1 MAGSPDPTNPQ
12 DAAQRTSTRARPGHR
27 LGPFLCWAVVFADI
41 GTSVYYTPGIL
52 YGQVGVR
59 AALFVTMTLAVFV
72 LLCIKYAEVAIRYPE
87 GGGVVTVATRA
98 IHPFAGLV
106 GGLLI
111 LVDYF
116 LTAALSALSGVIY
129 LTVVA
134 GPLKPLVLLVTV
146 AALTLLGLL
155 NLVGV
160 KTSAQVTAVFATAA
174 AAGQLAVV
182 VSVLIHLGPSG
193 VLNSFSHLLSGPRL
207 SPLGVLIGFSGAFL
221 AFSGLESIA
230 QLAPAMAAPR
240 QRVAPIAMGLVVMTI
255 ALTSPLLTLWSTT
268 LLDPAKNDPNQFVS
282 LLGGFA
288 GGPVLQISVAISGAL
303 LLVFAS
309 NTALIGTYNVF
320 LALAK
325 LRFLP
330 RALTKTNRWRKTP
343 HVAILVA
350 TAVPVGVVV
359 VSRGNV
365 VLLGD
370 LYAFGLLGA
379 FSVTCVALDVVRFHE
394 RHIQRLGNEAV
405 NVGRIR
411 FIIGVVTTV
420 LVSGAWITNL
430 FAKPLATLF
439 GGGVTLVGIGIAFV
453 TYRRARRHEPS
464 VIFPQVYHHQE
475 PVVFMSK
482 GRLLPASRVLAL
494 LPHDSEQAEQL
505 ANLAAAD
512 TSGRPVAFVYIA
524 HPDSARTQ
532 DPQLFEIIEP
542 YRDDITAQDVFA
554 KAEAAARKARLDSRF
569 IYVPAGTAAGTVDW
583 LVTHMSPQ
591 ETIMLD
597 DGAGLAAAD
606 RFTLERRREGDT
618 PVLHYRA
625 KVD

>member
-1 MAGSPDPTNPQ
+1 
-12 DAAQRTSTRARPGHR
+12 
-27 LGPFLCWAVVFADI
+27 
-41 GTSVYYTPGIL
+41 
-52 YGQVGVR
+52 
-59 AALFVTMTLAVFV
+59 
-72 LLCIKYAEVAIRYPE
+72 
-87 GGGVVTVATRA
+87 
-98 IHPFAGLV
+98 
-106 GGLLI
+106 
-111 LVDYF
+111 

-134 GPLKPLVLLVTV
+134 GPLKPLLLLVTV
-146 AALTLLGLL
+146 AALVLLGLL
-155 NLVGV
+155 NLIGV

-182 VSVLIHLGPSG
+182 VGVAVHLGPSG
-193 VLNSFSHLLSGPRL
+193 VLNSISHLLSGPRL
-207 SPLGVLIGFSGAFL
+207 SPLGVLTGFSGAFL

-230 QLAPAMAAPR
+230 QLAPAMAEPR
-240 QRVAPIAMGLVVMTI
+240 KKVAPMAMGLVVMTV
-255 ALTSPLLTLWSTT
+255 AVTSPLLTLWSTT
-268 LLDPAKNDPNQFVS
+268 LLDPATHDPNQFVS

-288 GGPVLQISVAISGAL
+288 AGPVLQLSVAISGAL

-330 RALTKTNRWRKTP
+330 TALTTTNRWRKTP
-343 HVAILVA
+343 HMAIFVA
-350 TAVPVGVVV
+350 TAVPVGIVVL
-359 VSRGNV
+359 SRANV
-365 VLLGD
+365 GLLGD

-379 FSVTCVALDVVRFHE
+379 FSVTCIALDLVRFHE
-394 RHIQRLGNEAV
+394 RHVQRLGHEVV

-411 FIIGVVTTV
+411 FILGVITTV

-439 GGGVTLVGIGIAFV
+439 GGCVTLVGVGIAFV
-453 TYRRARRHEPS
+453 TYRRARRRGPS
-464 VIFPQVYHHQE
+464 LIYPHVHHYEQPVI
-475 PVVFMSK
+475 FMSK
-482 GRLLPASRVLAL
+482 GRRLPASRVLAL
-494 LPHDSEQAEQL
+494 LPHDAEQAEQL

-524 HPDSARTQ
+524 HPDTARNET
-532 DPQLFEIIEP
+532 PQMFEIVDP
-542 YRDDITAQDVFA
+542 YRDDTTAQEVFA
-554 KAEAAARKARLDSRF
+554 QAEAAARKARLDGRY
-569 IYVPAGTAAGTVDW
+569 IYVPAGAPAGTVDW
-583 LVTHMSPQ
+583 LVTHLAPQ

-606 RFTLERRREGDT
+606 RFTLERRRAGDT

-625 KVD
+625 KPD

>member
-1 MAGSPDPTNPQ
+1 V
-12 DAAQRTSTRARPGHR
+12 TSTRLRAGLR

-52 YGQVGVR
+52 YGQVGVH

-72 LLCIKYAEVAIRYPE
+72 LLCIKYAEVAIRYPG

-134 GPLKPLVLLVTV
+134 GPLKPLVLVVTV
-146 AALTLLGLL
+146 AALILLGLL
-155 NLVGV
+155 NLIGV
-160 KTSAQVTAVFATAA
+160 KTSAQVTAIFATAA
-174 AAGQLAVV
+174 AVGQLAVV
-182 VSVLIHLGPSG
+182 VSVVIHLGPSG
-193 VLNSFSHLLSGPRL
+193 VLNSLSGLLSGPRL
-207 SPLGVLIGFSGAFL
+207 GPLGVLVGFSGAFL

-230 QLAPAMAAPR
+230 QLAPAMAEPR
-240 QRVAPIAMGLVVMTI
+240 KRVAPIAMGLVVMTV
-255 ALTSPLLTLWSTT
+255 AVTSPLLTLWSTT
-268 LLDPAKNDPNQFVS
+268 LLDPAKNNPNQFVS

-288 GGPVLQISVAISGAL
+288 AGPVLEVSVAISGAL

-320 LALAK
+320 LALAR
-325 LRFLP
+325 LSFLP
-330 RALTKTNRWRKTP
+330 DALTKTNRWRKTP
-343 HVAILVA
+343 HIAILVA
-350 TAVPVGVVV
+350 TAIPVGVVV
-359 VSRGNV
+359 FSGGNV
-365 VLLGD
+365 RLLGD

-394 RHIQRLGNEAV
+394 RHVQRMGHDAV

-411 FIIGVVTTV
+411 FILGVITTV

-439 GGGVTLVGIGIAFV
+439 GGCVTLVGVGIAFV
-453 TYRRARRHEPS
+453 TYLHARRRGAS
-464 VIFPQVYHHQE
+464 SIFPHVVHHQQ
-475 PVVFMSK
+475 PVVFMSR
-482 GRLLPASRVLAL
+482 GRRLPAAHVLAL
-494 LPHDSEQAEQL
+494 LPHDPEQAKQL
-505 ANLAAAD
+505 AELAAAD

-524 HPDSARTQ
+524 HPD
-532 DPQLFEIIEP
+532 
-542 YRDDITAQDVFA
+542 
-554 KAEAAARKARLDSRF
+554 AARKSAPQMFEIVDPYHDDTTAQKVFARAEGAARQARLDCRF
-569 IYVPAGTAAGTVDW
+569 IYVPAGAPEGTLDW
-583 LVTHMSPQ
+583 LVTDMAPQ

-606 RFTLERRREGDT
+606 RFTLERKRAGDS

-625 KVD
+625 KPD

>member
-1 MAGSPDPTNPQ
+1 MTPT
-12 DAAQRTSTRARPGHR
+12 RTRPGRR

-52 YGQVGVR
+52 YGQVGVH
-59 AALFVTMTLAVFV
+59 AALFVTMTLFVFV

-134 GPLKPLVLLVTV
+134 GPVKPLVLAATV
-146 AALTLLGLL
+146 AALVLLGLL
-155 NLVGV
+155 NLMGV

-182 VSVLIHLGPSG
+182 VGVAVHLGPSG
-193 VLNSFSHLLSGPRL
+193 VLNSLSHLLAGPRL
-207 SPLGVLIGFSGAFL
+207 NPLGVLTGFSGAFL

-230 QLAPAMAAPR
+230 QLAPAMAEPR
-240 QRVAPIAMGLVVMTI
+240 QRVAPIAMGLVVITVVV
-255 ALTSPLLTLWSTT
+255 TSPLLTLWSTT

-288 GGPVLQISVAISGAL
+288 AGPMLQISVAISAAL

-320 LALAK
+320 LALAR
-325 LRFLP
+325 LSFLP
-330 RALTKTNRWRKTP
+330 AALTRTNRWRKTP

-350 TAVPVGVVV
+350 TAIPVGIVV

-379 FSVTCVALDVVRFHE
+379 FSVTCIALDVVRFHE
-394 RHIQRLGNEAV
+394 RHVQRLGHEAL

-411 FIIGVVTTV
+411 FILGLITTV

-430 FAKPLATLF
+430 FAKPLAALF
-439 GGGVTLVGIGIAFV
+439 GGCVTLVGAGISFV
-453 TYRRARRHEPS
+453 TYRRARRRGPS
-464 VIFPQVYHHQE
+464 LIFPHVHHQQQ
-475 PVVFMSK
+475 PVVFMSN
-482 GRLLPASRVLAL
+482 GRRLPASQVLAL
-494 LPHDSEQAEQL
+494 LPHDAEQAEQL

-524 HPDSARTQ
+524 HPDAARGNA
-532 DPQLFEIIEP
+532 PEMFEIIDP
-542 YRDDITAQDVFA
+542 YRDDATAQEVFA
-554 KAEAAARKARLDSRF
+554 QAEASARKARLDSRF
-569 IYVPAGTAAGTVDW
+569 IYVPAGAPAGTVDW
-583 LVTHMSPQ
+583 LVTHMAPQ

-606 RFTLERRREGDT
+606 RFTLERGRAGDT
-618 PVLHYRA
+618 PLLHYRA
-625 KVD
+625 KPD

>member
-1 MAGSPDPTNPQ
+1 MAGSPDRITPK
-12 DAAQRTSTRARPGHR
+12 DSAQGRVTRAQTGRR
-27 LGPFLCWAVVFADI
+27 LGPFLIWAVVFADI

-52 YGQVGVR
+52 YGHVGVH
-59 AALFVTMTLAVFV
+59 AALFVTMTLGVFV

-134 GPLKPLVLLVTV
+134 GPLKPLVLVVTV
-146 AALTLLGLL
+146 AALILLGLL

-160 KTSAQVTAVFATAA
+160 KTSAQVTAVFAIGA

-182 VSVLIHLGPSG
+182 VSVAIHLGPSG
-193 VLNSFSHLLSGPRL
+193 LLNSFSHLLAGPRL
-207 SPLGVLIGFSGAFL
+207 SPLGVLTGFAGAFL

-230 QLAPAMAAPR
+230 QLAPAMADPR
-240 QRVAPIAMGLVVMTI
+240 KCVASIAMGLVVMTV
-255 ALTSPLLTLWSTT
+255 AFTSPLLTLWSTT

-288 GGPVLQISVAISGAL
+288 AGPVLQISVAISAAL

-330 RALTKTNRWRKTP
+330 SALTKRNRWRKTP

-350 TAVPVGVVV
+350 TAVPVGIVVF
-359 VSRGNV
+359 SGGNV
-365 VLLGD
+365 LLLGD

-379 FSVTCVALDVVRFHE
+379 FSVTCVALDVVRYHE

-411 FIIGVVTTV
+411 FILGVITTV
-420 LVSGAWITNL
+420 LVSGAWIINL

-439 GGGVTLVGIGIAFV
+439 GGGLTLVGIGIAYI
-453 TYRRARRHEPS
+453 TYRRARRRGPS
-464 VIFPQVYHHQE
+464 LIFPHVQHDRQ

-482 GRLLPASRVLAL
+482 GRVLPAARVLAL
-494 LPHDSEQAEQL
+494 LPHDPEQAEQL
-505 ANLAAAD
+505 TNLAAAD

-524 HPDSARTQ
+524 HPDMARTGA
-532 DPQLFEIIEP
+532 PLLFEIIDP
-542 YRDDITAQDVFA
+542 YRDDIAAQDVFA
-554 KAEAAARKARLDSRF
+554 KAEAVARKARLDSRF
-569 IYVPAGTAAGTVDW
+569 IYVPIGAAVGTVDW
-583 LVTHMSPQ
+583 LVTHMAPQ

-625 KVD
+625 K